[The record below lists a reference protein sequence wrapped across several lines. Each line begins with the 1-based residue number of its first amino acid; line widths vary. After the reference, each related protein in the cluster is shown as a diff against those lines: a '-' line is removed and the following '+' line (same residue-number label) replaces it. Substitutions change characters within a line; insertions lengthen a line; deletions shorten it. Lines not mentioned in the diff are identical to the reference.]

1 MGSCSWIP
9 TTKAASEVAMEPILA
24 WLVEPLTY
32 PFMLRGLWAALMI
45 GLVVPVLGC
54 YVVLRGMAF
63 YGDALAHII
72 LPGVVVA
79 FLLGWPLAVGAL
91 IVGVLAALTIGGIS
105 SSTTI
110 REDSAIGV
118 VFAGAL
124 ALGVVL
130 LSLQRSYAVDLAHI
144 LFGDLL
150 GVSAADLALMA
161 GLSSVALLTVLLFY
175 KEFLVLSFDRVLAT
189 TMQLPVRTLNNLL
202 YVLLAVVVVISIQAV
217 GIALVVAMLVTP
229 ASAAYLLTRRLGR
242 MMLLASAIG
251 AASGVIGLYA
261 SFYLDVASGPAIVL
275 VATAIFGLIFL
286 FAPGRGYLW
295 KTAYVPVQ
303 NLPVLVEK
311 ER

>member
-1 MGSCSWIP
+1 MDGCWWIR
-9 TTKAASEVAMEPILA
+9 TTKGASEVAMEPILT

-32 PFMLRGLWAALMI
+32 PFMQRGLWAALMI

-79 FLLGWPLAVGAL
+79 FLLGWPLALGAL
-91 IVGVLAALTIGGIS
+91 IVGVLAALAIGGIS

-124 ALGVVL
+124 ALGVLL
-130 LSLQRSYAVDLAHI
+130 LSVKRSYAVDLAHI

-150 GVSAADLALMA
+150 GVSSADLTLMA
-161 GLSSVALLTVLLFY
+161 GLSIVALVTVLLFY

-189 TMQLPVRTLNNLL
+189 TMQLPVRLLNNLL

-229 ASAAYLLTRRLGR
+229 ASAAYLLTRRLPR
-242 MMLLASAIG
+242 MMLLAGAIG
-251 AASGVIGLYA
+251 GASGVLGLYA
-261 SFYLDVASGPAIVL
+261 SYYLDVASGPAIVL
-275 VATAIFGLIFL
+275 VATAVFGLIFL
-286 FAPGRGYLW
+286 FAPGRGYL
-295 KTAYVPVQ
+295 AG
-303 NLPVLVEK
+303 
-311 ER
+311 RIRAGAS

>member
-1 MGSCSWIP
+1 
-9 TTKAASEVAMEPILA
+9 MESILA

-45 GLVVPVLGC
+45 GMVVPVLGC

-79 FLLGWPLAVGAL
+79 FLLGWPLAIGAL
-91 IVGVLAALTIGGIS
+91 IVGVLAALAIGGIS
-105 SSTTI
+105 SSTAI

-150 GVSAADLALMA
+150 GVSPADLTLMA
-161 GLSSVALLTVLLFY
+161 ILSLVAVLTVLLFY
-175 KEFLVLSFDRVLAT
+175 KEFLLLSFDRVLAT

-202 YVLLAVVVVISIQAV
+202 YVLLAVVVVISIHAV

-229 ASAAYLLTRRLGR
+229 ASAAYLLTRRLAR
-242 MMLLASAIG
+242 MMLLAGAIG
-251 AASGVIGLYA
+251 AASGLIGLYA

-275 VATAIFGLIFL
+275 VATAVFGLVFL
-286 FAPGRGYLW
+286 FAPSRGYFSSRRR
-295 KTAYVPVQ
+295 A
-303 NLPVLVEK
+303 
-311 ER
+311 RAA

>member
-1 MGSCSWIP
+1 
-9 TTKAASEVAMEPILA
+9 MEAIFA
-24 WLVEPLTY
+24 WLAEPLSY
-32 PFMLRGLWAALMI
+32 PFMLRGLLAALMI

-79 FLLGWPLAVGAL
+79 FLLGWPLAIGAL
-91 IVGVLAALTIGGIS
+91 VVGVLAALAIGAIS
-105 SSTTI
+105 SSASI

-124 ALGVVL
+124 ALGVVM

-150 GVSAADLALMA
+150 GVSQADLALMA
-161 GLSSVALLTVLLFY
+161 MLSLVAVLTVLLFY
-175 KEFLVLSFDRVLAT
+175 KEFLLLSFDRVLAT
-189 TMQLPVRTLNNLL
+189 TMQLPVRMLNNLL

-229 ASAAYLLTRRLGR
+229 ASAAYLLTRRLAQ

-251 AASGVIGLYA
+251 AGSGVIGLYA

-275 VATAIFGLIFL
+275 VATAFFGLFFL
-286 FAPGRGYLW
+286 FAPGRGYFSRRLR
-295 KTAYVPVQ
+295 AQ
-303 NLPVLVEK
+303 EA
-311 ER
+311 

>member
-1 MGSCSWIP
+1 
-9 TTKAASEVAMEPILA
+9 
-24 WLVEPLTY
+24 
-32 PFMLRGLWAALMI
+32 
-45 GLVVPVLGC
+45 
-54 YVVLRGMAF
+54 MAF

-229 ASAAYLLTRRLGR
+229 ASAAYMLTRRLGR

-275 VATAIFGLIFL
+275 VATAIFGLVFL

-295 KTAYVPVQ
+295 KTAYVPVE
-303 NLPVLVEK
+303 NLPVSVEK
-311 ER
+311 AR